1 MTRGV
6 PVNKLIERMKRPFIV
21 AIFCI
26 FVIPSCSVE
35 DPIYHFRIR
44 VVNEARQPVDSA
56 FVFVAPNVAESKVQF
71 SGYTNRAGEISF
83 TFDKEAIFIVEAKR
97 GIDPNTML
105 LGCGYIKL
113 SPLQEAFIQIVATPT
128 NNPDDGCF

>member
-1 MTRGV
+1 
-6 PVNKLIERMKRPFIV
+6 MKKQFII
-21 AIFCI
+21 AISCI
-26 FVIPSCSVE
+26 FIITSCSVE

-56 FVFVAPNVAESKVQF
+56 FVFVAPNVAESKIQF
-71 SGYTNRAGEISF
+71 SGFTNRAGEISF

-97 GIDPNTML
+97 GIDSITML

-113 SPLQEAFIQIVATPT
+113 SPLQEAFVQIVATPT
-128 NNPDDGCF
+128 NNADDGCF